1 MREWKLLRWPTGLLA
16 AAGVFGVTT
25 RALGQTPLDPPTVA
39 WLMQAALVI
48 GYFASIAVRTLG
60 RQVIA
65 FEVVQ
70 TVLVLLVGVGG
81 ALAVSRSAGS
91 GGSSSAPASLS
102 SARWPTSCR
111 SPSCRGIPPAR

>member
-1 MREWKLLRWPTGLLA
+1 M
-16 AAGVFGVTT
+16 FGVTT

-48 GYFASIAVRTLG
+48 GYASIAVRTLVRG

-81 ALAVSRSAGS
+81 ALAVSRPRVRA
-91 GGSSSAPASLS
+91 GSSSAPASLS